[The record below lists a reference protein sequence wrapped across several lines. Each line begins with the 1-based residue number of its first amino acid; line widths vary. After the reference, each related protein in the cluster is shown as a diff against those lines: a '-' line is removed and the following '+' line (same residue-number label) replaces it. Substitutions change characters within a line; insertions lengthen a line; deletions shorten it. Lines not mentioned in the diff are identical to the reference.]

1 MMIFQMCYIR
11 IAIIITNKGYKV
23 MTDNKEIYNTDDRV
37 LEEVFGNTKINNK
50 FKKITIDNKEDFEY
64 ALTHGVI
71 DLPNEREEMLHNV
84 LHYIFKEIVA
94 GKMSEIDGYFNFEI
108 VTNNSQPPVP
118 YGKVKELW
126 NEYADRFNVDTKH
139 N

>member
-1 MMIFQMCYIR
+1 
-11 IAIIITNKGYKV
+11 

-84 LHYIFKEIVA
+84 LHYIFKEIVS
-94 GKMSEIDGYFNFEI
+94 GKMSEIDGYFSFEI